1 MGLRIL
7 GTGYLHGE
15 TPIVVNRMV
24 AIDLHNPPSEQV
36 DSSPSKY
43 GIWNLSG
50 ELKPSLMKLKSL
62 SHLDLSFNTFEGI
75 PIPEFFGSLMNL
87 QYLLEGLIPVS
98 IGSLQNLV
106 VLMLEENKLNGTQQD
121 SLGQLTKLSYLD
133 VSSNQ
138 LTCTVTE
145 EHFSMLAKL

>member
-7 GTGYLHGE
+7 GTGSLHGE

-36 DSSPSKY
+36 DSSPS
-43 GIWNLSG
+43 
-50 ELKPSLMKLKSL
+50 
-62 SHLDLSFNTFEGI
+62 
-75 PIPEFFGSLMNL
+75 
-87 QYLLEGLIPVS
+87 LIPVS

-138 LTCTVTE
+138 LTDTVTE
-145 EHFSMLAKL
+145 EHFSMLAKLKIVVIRFKFEHFWFYTKLVLGYIFLINVFKHVK